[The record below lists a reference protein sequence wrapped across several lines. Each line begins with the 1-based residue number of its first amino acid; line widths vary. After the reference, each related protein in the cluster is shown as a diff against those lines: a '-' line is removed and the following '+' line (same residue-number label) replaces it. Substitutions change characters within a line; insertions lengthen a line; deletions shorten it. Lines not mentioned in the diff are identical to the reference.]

1 MKKICIYGLGAIGG
15 LLAGR
20 LARAGYQVSAIARGE
35 TLAQVRSQGLQ
46 IDTAAESYRTS
57 ITVTD
62 QPADL
67 GHQDLVII
75 SVKATALDAVARAIA
90 PLIGPQTVV
99 LSAMNGIPWWF
110 EQGLPETAQP
120 LNLSRLDASGTIA
133 AAIPSAQVVGCVTH
147 LSAVTLGAAH
157 VKHIAGNK
165 LMIGEA
171 AGGDTQRLQAL
182 ANTLR
187 EAGFDTEVTPSIQQ
201 EIWFKLWGNMTMNP
215 VSFIT
220 SATGERI
227 LADPYVRD
235 FLSRCMV
242 EASLVGNQIG
252 LPISSTPEARHQVT
266 EKLGAFKTSML
277 QDLEANKRIELDAL
291 LAIVIDIADQ
301 LKVDAPNLQTLF
313 GLTRLKAQQIAL
325 Y

>member
-15 LLAGR
+15 LVAGR

-35 TLAQVRSQGLQ
+35 ALDQVRSRGLL
-46 IDTAAESYRTS
+46 IETS
-57 ITVTD
+57 DERYSASILATE

-67 GHQDLVII
+67 GYQDLVII
-75 SVKATALDAVARAIA
+75 SVKTTALTAVAAAIA
-90 PLIGPQTVV
+90 PLIGPNTVV

-110 EQGLPETAQP
+110 EQGLPASAP
-120 LNLSRLDASGTIA
+120 ALSLSRLDPAGAISE
-133 AAIPSAQVVGCVTH
+133 AIPADQIVGCVTH
-147 LSAVTLGAAH
+147 LSATTLGPAH
-157 VKHIAGNK
+157 VKHMAGNK
-165 LMIGEA
+165 LILGEA
-171 AGGDTQRLQAL
+171 AGGNSQRLQAL
-182 ANTLR
+182 ADILR
-187 EAGFDTEVTPSIQQ
+187 AGGFDTEVTASIQQ

-220 SATGERI
+220 SATGDRI
-227 LADPYVRD
+227 LADRYVRE

-242 EASLVGNQIG
+242 EAALVGDHIG
-252 LPISSTPEARHQVT
+252 LPIASSPEARHQVT

-291 LAIVIDIADQ
+291 LAVVIDMASQ
-301 LKVDAPNLQTLF
+301 LDVATPNLKTLY
-313 GLTRLKAQQIAL
+313 GLSRLKAQQIDL